1 MPIKNLTKADILAG
15 LTRLSKLA
23 QREDVLLE
31 VSLYGGALMLLA
43 YDSRQTTKDVDAII
57 HPPDVGRRLAAKVAQ
72 EMGWHDDWLNDDVR
86 FFVSTVETRQ
96 PWRPPGLDAPYLK
109 ISKPTAKY
117 LLAMKVMACRK
128 ALPGYPGDEK
138 DIAFLLR
145 KMAIRSAVEVE
156 AIVDQYFPDTVLPAA
171 TISVIEG
178 LLTHSKEK
186 EPPSHEQPAP
196 LPTPDSSRGGRSR

>member
-1 MPIKNLTKADILAG
+1 MPLKNLTKADILAG

-23 QREDVLLE
+23 QRENVLLE

-57 HPPDVGRRLAAKVAQ
+57 YPPDVGRRLAAKVAQ

-128 ALPGYPGDEK
+128 AVPGYSGDEA

-145 KMAIRSAVEVE
+145 KMAIKNTAEVE
-156 AIVDQYFPDTVLPAA
+156 GIVDQYFPDTVLPAA
-171 TISVIEG
+171 TGAVIER
-178 LLTHSKEK
+178 LLTN
-186 EPPSHEQPAP
+186 
-196 LPTPDSSRGGRSR
+196 T